1 MDLLDYLKPDELRGR
16 LAAALRNMPVAQLA
30 RGELPTKQGLTD
42 TLLAQKP
49 FNAQDLTGAMEGA
62 NWANPMLAAKIVYH
76 GSPHKFDKFDAS
88 KIGTGEGA
96 QAYGHGV
103 YLADAPDVAR
113 TYAADR
119 KYVGQY
125 MSGKPSGIDFDDP
138 MWIAQKTLDEMGDA
152 AKAKAHLEMVQRT
165 AQKYQN
171 QKTTDAVTGAIKLLE
186 DGGVSPKGS
195 LYKADLPDEWIPKM
209 LDWDKPLSQQPEN
222 VRLLAKDLG
231 LAKDATGKD
240 VYSAL
245 SNQARDMGIIKGQ
258 NAQTTLPGS
267 QSRAATDLSD
277 FGIPGI
283 RYLDGGSRPN
293 SGRISMLEQMIS
305 NLRGKGASQAA
316 IANTQRELDAELAR
330 ASYNYV
336 VFPGLE
342 DKVKILERN
351 GQPINPLA
359 DALRKYP

>member
-1 MDLLDYLKPDELRGR
+1 MGLLDYFDPDRLKAGLQGLLGRAPIVKALHGERGR
-16 LAAALRNMPVAQLA
+16 SFKQALLDMPIGDAEGAYEAALNV
-30 RGELPTKQGLTD
+30 G
-42 TLLAQKP
+42 
-49 FNAQDLTGAMEGA
+49 
-62 NWANPMLAAKIVYH
+62 PMMLGKIVYH
-76 GSPHKFDKFDAS
+76 GSPYKFDKFDAS

-103 YLADAPDVAR
+103 YLADAEDVAKG
-113 TYAADR
+113 Y
-119 KYVGQY
+119 
-125 MSGKPSGIDFDDP
+125 
-138 MWIAQKTLDEMGDA
+138 QKTLAYKAFDLGPEAEKRGLKLTAGARGEFHRQAAANRDPMRAAVGLQNANISARDLPQEKLAELFDA
-152 AKAKAHLEMVQRT
+152 F
-165 AQKYQN
+165 QK
-171 QKTTDAVTGAIKLLE
+171 DGA
-186 DGGVSPKGS
+186 GA

-222 VRLLAKDLG
+222 VRLLAQDLG

-258 NAQTTLPGS
+258 TAQTTLPGS
-267 QSRAATDLSD
+267 QGRAAADLSE

-293 SGRISMLEQMIS
+293 SGRITMLEQTIA
-305 NLRGKGASQAA
+305 NLQSRGASKAA
-316 IANTQRELDAELAR
+316 ITNAQRELDAELAR

-342 DKVKILERN
+342 DQIKILERN
-351 GQPINPLA
+351 GIPLTG
-359 DALRKYP
+359 LLSP